1 MPSVERNIAFGMS
14 TIRYR
19 TTPDKAD
26 LIENMVV
33 TKDGTLKSMTG
44 PTLYEPRHIHQT
56 TPVALGTVHAVFH
69 GYFNGG
75 DKEVL
80 LIHAGNTL
88 YSHEGAKRGWVE
100 VEPPHTLRNDSQQSA
115 YSTFAKFGELIIFSD
130 GAGPPIVIDSALRC
144 MHLGFALVPS
154 SPSVRGPESGSHS
167 EEDGEGALGYSW
179 PGGLGTHADGLSGD
193 RPAILKGAWSWCVR
207 YQDFYGNYSAL
218 SLPSA
223 QVEYGPKRAEPA
235 ISENWMRTGS
245 ADFHRIKRTGLEIKG
260 LKRAAAVDLPDD
272 VPPNCKLIEIGRTRD
287 TERNT
292 SDFYL
297 VHAAGASGGAFHDR
311 KRDSRLVVAMKE
323 TWPVPVFKSFLVDN
337 GRLVVASGPYIY
349 LSEPGFPGTFAKA
362 DRLMLTADGRQSTA
376 VFALSGRR
384 YAATKNS
391 ITDVTDLTSPIV
403 ISSLIGISGPKA
415 WTYLP
420 GEAGIVFVSESGV
433 FTLSK
438 DGLANITSD
447 IDGFWQDEV
456 NKTRLQ
462 STVVWYSKDRQ
473 EVRIAVTPS
482 GDTQNTLI
490 LAYSGLGWRTYRL
503 GISVNCV
510 TYIEDMEAIGGTD
523 GQTRGLQN
531 NYTGDDVYILER
543 ETPMYTPPARQAI
556 YESDYIPID
565 ETLGFVRGKILSIF
579 FGFVETYADIG
590 ATLEY
595 EINYD
600 TGIAETHLMRLDDS
614 VGVDIMDG
622 ETRRHSWDSFL
633 VGTDNFHEKR
643 KVYRK
648 ARIDLSNV
656 NRFKFRLYTDYPV
669 QVEMVDYLFE
679 FNVDNRAGYREID
692 ATEV

>member
-1 MPSVERNIAFGMS
+1 MPSIERNIAFGMS

-56 TPVALGTVHAVFH
+56 VPAALGTVHAVFH

-75 DKEVL
+75 DKEIL

-88 YSHEGAKRGWVE
+88 YSHEGAKRTWVE
-100 VEPPHTLRNDSQQSA
+100 ITPPHTLHDDSERSA
-115 YSTFAKFGELIIFSD
+115 YSTFAKFGELVIFSD
-130 GAGPPIVIDSALRC
+130 GSGPPIVIDPSLRC
-144 MHLGFALVPS
+144 MHLGFALAPS
-154 SPSVRGPESGSHS
+154 APSVRGPESGSHS
-167 EEDGEGALGYSW
+167 DENGEGALGYSW
-179 PGGLGTHADGLSGD
+179 PGGLGTHADGLSGE
-193 RPAILKGAWSWCVR
+193 RPSILKGAWSWCVR
-207 YQDFYGNYSAL
+207 YQDYYGNYSAM
-218 SLPSA
+218 STTSA
-223 QVEYGPKRAEPA
+223 QIEYGPKKAAPTF
-235 ISENWMRTGS
+235 SEGWIQKAST
-245 ADFHRIKRTGLEIKG
+245 DFARIKRTGLTIKG
-260 LKRAAAVDLPDD
+260 LKRAAAIDIPDD
-272 VPPNCKLIEIGRTRD
+272 VPANCKLIEIGRTKD
-287 TERNT
+287 TERNS

-297 VHAAGASGGAFHDR
+297 VHASGASGGAFHDR
-311 KRDSRLVVAMKE
+311 KSDSGLTVAMKE
-323 TWPVPVFKSFLVDN
+323 TWPVPVFTSFIIDN
-337 GRLVVASGPYIY
+337 GRLLAASGPYVY
-349 LSEPGFPGTFAKA
+349 FSEPGFPGTFAKT
-362 DRLMLTADGRQSTA
+362 DRLMVTSDGRQSTA
-376 VFALSGRR
+376 IFALNGRR

-403 ISSLIGISGPKA
+403 VSASLGIAGPKA
-415 WTYLP
+415 WTYIP
-420 GEAGIVFVSESGV
+420 GDAGIVFVAESGV
-433 FTLSK
+433 FSLSK
-438 DGLANITSD
+438 DGLEPLSSD
-447 IDGFWQDEV
+447 IDGFWEDEV

-462 STVVWYSKDRQ
+462 ATVVWYSKARQ
-473 EVRIAVTPS
+473 EVRIALTPS

-503 GISVNCV
+503 GISVNCF

-523 GQTRGLQN
+523 GQTRGIQG

-543 ETPMYTPPARQAI
+543 ETPMYVPPARQAI
-556 YESDYIPID
+556 YESDYIPVD
-565 ETLGFVRGKILSIF
+565 ESLGFIRSKILTMF
-579 FGFVETYADIG
+579 FGFVETYAGIG
-590 ATLEY
+590 ATVEY

-600 TGIAETHLMRLDDS
+600 TGIAETHSMRLDDA

-622 ETRRHSWDSFL
+622 DTRRHSWDSFL
-633 VGTDNFHEKR
+633 IGTDTFHEKR

-656 NRFKFRLYTDYPV
+656 NRFKFRLYADYPI

-692 ATEV
+692 VTEV